1 MENCNNELSRIIHGK
16 YRSEAEFARA
26 MGWSRQKMNKIT
38 TGKQLPDIQELN
50 QMAEMLDVGAAE
62 LLEVLLPER
71 EPKRKET
78 LLQEQDRLMREQV
91 QLQMKCELAR
101 CEGKFLTVLEHMFD
115 LHGLGGDGKMYS
127 GGRYFYDFKTP
138 HSGSIGPGRM
148 VTTFQFV
155 PDDGQRKEEN
165 P

>member
-1 MENCNNELSRIIHGK
+1 MENHNNELSRIINAK

-38 TGKQLPDIQELN
+38 TGKQLPDIAELN
-50 QMAEMLDVGAAE
+50 SMAEMLDVGTTDLLRAF
-62 LLEVLLPER
+62 LLEQGPN
-71 EPKRKET
+71 PKET
-78 LLQEQDRLMREQV
+78 VLQEIDRKRREQV
-91 QLQMKCELAR
+91 QLQMKCHLAR

-115 LHGLGGDGKMYS
+115 LHGLGGDGQIYS
-127 GGRYFYDFKTP
+127 GARYSYDFKIP
-138 HSGSIGPGRM
+138 QSGSVRQGRLAII
-148 VTTFQFV
+148 FEFV